1 MPRARLFLSHVL
13 PLLLVLLFFTMTVAV
28 PDFPCP
34 AWLKQSGIGNDMASL
49 SYNVSVD
56 PMAPVDLVC
65 GTYTPVH
72 EVGAGGGWDGGPR
85 SKRMQVIG

>member
-1 MPRARLFLSHVL
+1 MPRARLFLPQLL
-13 PLLLVLLFFTMTVAV
+13 PVLLVLLPLTMTFAV

-65 GTYTPVH
+65 GTYMPVH
-72 EVGAGGGWDGGPR
+72 EVGAGGGWDGGTK
-85 SKRMQVIG
+85 SKRMQVIE